1 MLAGATCHRRA
12 RPRPRPA
19 WPTALTAL
27 LPRALLSPVLCCAW
41 FSCISSRCRRA
52 RRRGRPPPPR
62 CCRLCRHRRHRH
74 RGQRSMCRE
83 QRSLRTDAL
92 TTSICTPLEPSVSH
106 TFGSGGDDGAGATAA
121 AAAAVVSLS
130 AGAGWAR
137 CSSARTR
144 GPSADC
150 TAASRL
156 TTEKGDERQ
165 SDALSVTAMRAGGAS
180 FLCAAPHCSL
190 GAALGC
196 VHERWRRAHGEWGWE
211 KKKRQLVQR
220 SAAQRTACE
229 VSEHDLDTAAAQAWH
244 TGAPYQC

>member
-1 MLAGATCHRRA
+1 MQQRTH
-12 RPRPRPA
+12 A
-19 WPTALTAL
+19 WP
-27 LPRALLSPVLCCAW
+27 
-41 FSCISSRCRRA
+41 ISRLHSGEQTDDRE
-52 RRRGRPPPPR
+52 RRR
-62 CCRLCRHRRHRH
+62 
-74 RGQRSMCRE
+74 
-83 QRSLRTDAL
+83 
-92 TTSICTPLEPSVSH
+92 
-106 TFGSGGDDGAGATAA
+106 
-121 AAAAVVSLS
+121 
-130 AGAGWAR
+130 
-137 CSSARTR
+137 
-144 GPSADC
+144 
-150 TAASRL
+150 
-156 TTEKGDERQ
+156 RQ